1 MGRVRPTYI
10 KRAARDLLKRYP
22 DKFSTDYEKNH
33 SALKELTDIRS
44 ISLRNRV
51 AGYIVTL
58 MKQEAA
64 DNWERGPAP
73 EEEDL

>member
-33 SALKELTDIRS
+33 SALKELADIRS

-58 MKQEAA
+58 VKQEGLKER
-64 DNWERGPAP
+64 ERGPAP